1 MENLIRCSSRS
12 SSCAKPMDEIELQR
26 ISLMEWLRVRA
37 FLYDLTDPEKYGH
50 ALRDDEIRRRAQ
62 ELLALFK

>member
-50 ALRDDEIRRRAQ
+50 ALRGA
-62 ELLALFK
+62 